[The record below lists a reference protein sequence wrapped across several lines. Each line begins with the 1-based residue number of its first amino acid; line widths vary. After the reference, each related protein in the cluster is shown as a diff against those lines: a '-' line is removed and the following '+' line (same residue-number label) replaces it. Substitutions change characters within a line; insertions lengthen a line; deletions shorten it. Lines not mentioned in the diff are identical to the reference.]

1 MLFLETLTKFHSLSG
16 VSIID
21 FEHIL
26 GPVVKVCGFYLKGTE
41 CIEFSKFRSIT
52 QPRLN

>member
-16 VSIID
+16 VSIFD

-26 GPVVKVCGFYLKGTE
+26 GSVVKVCGFYIKGTE
-41 CIEFSKFRSIT
+41 CIEFSKFWSIT
-52 QPRLN
+52 QPSLN